1 VFGLVFPSNIS
12 FQHFLLDRFQ
22 IEVNIIL
29 YTKLSIHFAW
39 RGLEVSFGVRMPYNL
54 ISQWTIEEVDMNRKM
69 RGLLVLVIV
78 ILAGCGNRR
87 SEQVEIKYPERDIT
101 CIIPFGQGGGTDV
114 WARKVME
121 SMAKEL
127 KVSIT
132 TTNVTGG
139 SAGSIGISQV
149 WNSPH
154 DGYVLAA
161 TSETPLTIPVTT
173 PITQTSKDW
182 DYFIAGGSPGLLC
195 VNAATA
201 ARLGIDT
208 LDKLVAYGNKSS
220 LKIAGTTGGLWFA
233 LASLITEKNYGNW
246 PLTWVSYAGSGPA
259 ILATVG
265 GIDADLVVA
274 SAGEVKDYVRAGQ
287 LIPIAHMS
295 PDGYVFKTDAKSI
308 DVPAITK
315 VIPAIAKFLPLQQWL
330 GFKVPADT
338 PAPVKARL
346 TTAFKAAMAD
356 PSMIKFAEDQ
366 MAVIYNRSGAEAK
379 TMAQK
384 SESNLTWILFDLGKT
399 TFSPAERGIA
409 KP

>member
-1 VFGLVFPSNIS
+1 
-12 FQHFLLDRFQ
+12 
-22 IEVNIIL
+22 
-29 YTKLSIHFAW
+29 
-39 RGLEVSFGVRMPYNL
+39 
-54 ISQWTIEEVDMNRKM
+54 MNRITKGM
-69 RGLLVLVIV
+69 LVLVIAMMAV
-78 ILAGCGNRR
+78 SAVFAAGQA
-87 SEQVEIKYPERDIT
+87 EAAYPERDIT

-121 SMAKEL
+121 SMAKDL

-201 ARLGIDT
+201 ARLGLDT
-208 LDKLVAYGNKSS
+208 LDKLTAYSNKAS

-233 LASLITEKNYGNW
+233 LASLISEKSYGNW

-315 VIPAIAKFLPLQQWL
+315 AIPGIAKYLPLQQWL

-338 PAPVKARL
+338 PNDVKARL

-356 PSMIKFAEDQ
+356 PDMVKFAEDQ
-366 MAVIYNRSGAEAK
+366 IAVIYNKSGAEAK

-384 SESNLTWILFDLGKT
+384 SESNLCWILYDLGKT
-399 TFSPAERGIA
+399 TFSPADRGIA